1 MIADAVPRVPG
12 SAPAGLYE
20 SRRDQ
25 AERRLPHSIE
35 CFHPDAAD
43 LARRGPLDYRLCMH
57 ATAFL
62 QRPDA
67 AEIPP
72 IVVLHGSEAGLKEAA
87 RRAIAARVFAD
98 SADAEAGL
106 TRLTGRDAEWRRV
119 RDELATVSMFG
130 DKRIVI
136 VEEADEFVSEH
147 RDGLEAYFDR
157 PSRQSVFVLDV
168 KTWRSNTRL
177 ARKLADA
184 GLELDCS
191 ELKGAALF
199 TWLGTRAKSEYG
211 KQLTRDAAGL
221 MVELAGAG
229 LTLLEQ
235 ELAKL
240 AAYVGERERI
250 GVEDVRAVVGG
261 WKAETTWKMTDA
273 VRDGQAAAALVAL
286 GKLLHAG
293 EAPQKILGGVN
304 FVFRKYARA
313 TELSRDGVP
322 LRAAL
327 QQAGVFPQQIDA
339 SERYLRRIGRPRAER
354 IRSRLLEADRG
365 LKGGSRVGEQLQM
378 ELLLLELAGVGSK

>member
-1 MIADAVPRVPG
+1 
-12 SAPAGLYE
+12 
-20 SRRDQ
+20 
-25 AERRLPHSIE
+25 
-35 CFHPDAAD
+35 
-43 LARRGPLDYRLCMH
+43 MH

-62 QRPDA
+62 QHPDA
-67 AEIPP
+67 VPIPP

-87 RRAIAARVFAD
+87 RRAITARVFAD
-98 SADAEAGL
+98 EADAEAGL
-106 TRLTGRDAEWRRV
+106 TRLSGRDAEWRRV

-130 DKRIVI
+130 DQRIVC
-136 VEEADEFVSEH
+136 VEDADDFVSEH
-147 RDGLEAYFDR
+147 RDGLETYFDK

-177 ARKLADA
+177 AKKLAAA

-191 ELKGAALF
+191 ELKGAALLS
-199 TWLGTRAKSEYG
+199 WLGTRAKSEYA

-240 AAYVGERERI
+240 AAYVGDRERI

-273 VRDGQAAAALVAL
+273 VRDGQPGAALLAL

-313 TELSRDGVP
+313 TELARDGVP

-339 SERYLRRIGRPRAER
+339 SERYLRRIGRPRADR

-365 LKGGSRVGEQLQM
+365 LKGGSRVAEQLQM
-378 ELLLLELAGVGSK
+378 ELLLLDLAGIGPK